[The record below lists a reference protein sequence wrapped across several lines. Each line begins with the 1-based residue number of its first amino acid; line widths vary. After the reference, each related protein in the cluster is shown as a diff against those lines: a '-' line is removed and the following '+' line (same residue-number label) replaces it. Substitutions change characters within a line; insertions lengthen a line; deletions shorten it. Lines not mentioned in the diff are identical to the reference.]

1 MEKFKF
7 AVLISGSG
15 TNLQAL
21 INKFAFDKRIEICC
35 VISNSEEAYGLER
48 AKNAGIDNL
57 SINHN
62 NFSSRKEFEEA
73 LIKSLSEYNPD
84 LIVLAGFMRILS
96 EVFVNRYSD
105 RLVNI
110 HPSLLPKYKGLE
122 THKRVIENKEKYHGV
137 TVHFVDE
144 SLDGGPICAQSR
156 IKVETDDPDEL
167 KKSIH
172 KLEYELYP
180 TVIEEIA
187 NGKLFLS
194 NGKVIRK

>member
-1 MEKFKF
+1 M
-7 AVLISGSG
+7 
-15 TNLQAL
+15 
-21 INKFAFDKRIEICC
+21 
-35 VISNSEEAYGLER
+35 ER

-73 LIKSLSEYNPD
+73 LIKSLSQYNPD

-122 THKRVIENKEKYHGV
+122 THKRVIENKEQYHGV

>member
-21 INKFAFDKRIEICC
+21 INKFTSDKRIEICC
-35 VISNSEEAYGLER
+35 VISNTEEAYGLER

-144 SLDGGPICAQSR
+144 SLDGGPI
-156 IKVETDDPDEL
+156 
-167 KKSIH
+167 
-172 KLEYELYP
+172 
-180 TVIEEIA
+180 
-187 NGKLFLS
+187 
-194 NGKVIRK
+194 

>member
-35 VISNSEEAYGLER
+35 VISNNEEAYGLER

-62 NFSSRKEFEEA
+62 NFPQGKNLKR
-73 LIKSLSEYNPD
+73 LIKSLSKYNPD
-84 LIVLAGFMRILS
+84 LVVLAGFMRILS

-110 HPSLLPKYKGLE
+110 HLLPKYKGLE
-122 THKRVIENKEKYHGV
+122 THKRVRIKRNTMGLQL
-137 TVHFVDE
+137 FVDE
-144 SLDGGPICAQSR
+144 SLDGGPYSP
-156 IKVETDDPDEL
+156 IKD
-167 KKSIH
+167 
-172 KLEYELYP
+172 
-180 TVIEEIA
+180 
-187 NGKLFLS
+187 
-194 NGKVIRK
+194 

>member
-35 VISNSEEAYGLER
+35 VISNNEEAYGLER

-73 LIKSLSEYNPD
+73 LIKSLSQYNPD

-122 THKRVIENKEKYHGV
+122 THKRVIENKEQYHGV

-194 NGKVIRK
+194 NGKVIRN